1 MAMEA
6 IKAGAKA
13 LASALDDRGSSEFTA
28 KLIYTLA
35 IQGDKAAQQIFERAG
50 RALGIVVA
58 GLINGLNLP
67 MYVIGGGVSN
77 SWDAF
82 APVMMDEIKKRS
94 FVYIATNSEDPNV
107 PPMQKTIVTRAV
119 LGGNAGL
126 LGAARLP
133 MVSHKH

>member
-1 MAMEA
+1 
-6 IKAGAKA
+6 
-13 LASALDDRGSSEFTA
+13 
-28 KLIYTLA
+28 
-35 IQGDKAAQQIFERAG
+35 
-50 RALGIVVA
+50 
-58 GLINGLNLP
+58 
-67 MYVIGGGVSN
+67 
-77 SWDAF
+77 
-82 APVMMDEIKKRS
+82 MMDEIKKRS